1 MHRPVCRCYPSGR
14 SAGLAAVG
22 YALLIAGV
30 VLLFVCIPHWALF
43 ALAGVLLIAVG
54 LMLLKWSKAWR

>member
-1 MHRPVCRCYPSGR
+1 MHKPVQKCYPSGHG
-14 SAGLAAVG
+14 AGLTIIG
-22 YALLIAGV
+22 YALLIAGI

-43 ALAGVLLIAVG
+43 ALLGVVLIAIG